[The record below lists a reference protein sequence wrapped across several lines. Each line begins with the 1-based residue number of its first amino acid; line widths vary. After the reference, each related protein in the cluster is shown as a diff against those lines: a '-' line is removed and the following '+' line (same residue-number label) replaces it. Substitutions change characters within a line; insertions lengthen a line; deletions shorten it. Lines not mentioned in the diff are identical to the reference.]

1 MKVNF
6 LEGIKRMYIV
16 FVAIGLVGVFYF
28 AIAESPSTIEKI
40 ITVDGNSCT
49 NSATDLR
56 EVFGRLV
63 LLNFCADKTILLN
76 NEIDSSQK
84 PWDKYST
91 PLGESKNQNLH
102 LEDVT
107 PEKQAELEKL
117 WGKAMP
123 EIVISDYKLTQSE
136 LNDIQSLIE
145 AQKKKSIVNA
155 IIYSLVFLL
164 SVIVFYL
171 ITRFIV
177 NGFKKSA

>member
-1 MKVNF
+1 
-6 LEGIKRMYIV
+6 
-16 FVAIGLVGVFYF
+16 
-28 AIAESPSTIEKI
+28 
-40 ITVDGNSCT
+40 
-49 NSATDLR
+49 
-56 EVFGRLV
+56 
-63 LLNFCADKTILLN
+63 
-76 NEIDSSQK
+76 
-84 PWDKYST
+84 
-91 PLGESKNQNLH
+91 
-102 LEDVT
+102 
-107 PEKQAELEKL
+107 
-117 WGKAMP
+117 MP